1 MRNLKRHAW
10 WAFLLM
16 SSLWTATSSAAGE
29 SPAKDCGL
37 KQIASV
43 DMTVGTFVLIPVTLN
58 GTPAFMQLNISL
70 PYSTLYPGPASE
82 MKLTLG
88 KIPGHFSGASGVA
101 TIDSLGLGAAT
112 LRQVQLLVP
121 SSDRQPTP
129 GLPAFVGDFSLPSML
144 KADFE
149 LDFAHNK
156 LNFFATD
163 HCPKK
168 VVYWADAWAEIP
180 FTIDKIGIPLFAIE
194 LDGKK
199 ISAALHLSTLGT
211 TMKTDV
217 SKALYGFD
225 EHSEGIRT
233 DTLDS
238 GRMINHYRAMKM
250 TLPGVSVT
258 NTDVLLLPGLEKSC
272 QLSASAGPGRS
283 ANYQNCFGRPPLT
296 LGLNV
301 LKHLRLY
308 FATQEHVLYVTAADA
323 THGNASVND
332 TLKNEQ

>member
-1 MRNLKRHAW
+1 VCRANHRAEIALALE
-10 WAFLLM
+10 FI
-16 SSLWTATSSAAGE
+16 SLRW
-29 SPAKDCGL
+29 
-37 KQIASV
+37 
-43 DMTVGTFVLIPVTLN
+43 VGKFVLIPVTLN

-70 PYSTLYPGPASE
+70 PYSTMDLEPATE
-82 MKLTLG
+82 MKLTLA
-88 KIPGHFSGASGVA
+88 KIPGTFSGASGVA
-101 TIDSLGLGAAT
+101 TIDSFGLGAAT
-112 LRQVQLLVP
+112 IRQAQLLVYP
-121 SSDRQPTP
+121 SAHQPTP
-129 GLPAFVGDFSLPSML
+129 ELPPYIGNVALPPML

-163 HCPKK
+163 HCPNK
-168 VVYWADAWAEIP
+168 VVYWADAWAEVP
-180 FTIDKIGIPLFAIE
+180 YTIDKIGIPLFAIE

-199 ISAALHLSTLGT
+199 VSAALHLSTLGT

-238 GRMINHYRAMKM
+238 GKTINHYRAMKM

-283 ANYQNCFGRPPLT
+283 ANYQNCFGRSPLT
-296 LGLNV
+296 LGLGV

-323 THGNASVND
+323 THENASLND
-332 TLKNEQ
+332 TKKNEH

>member
-1 MRNLKRHAW
+1 VRNLKRW
-10 WAFLLM
+10 GWGVLLLM
-16 SSLWTATSSAAGE
+16 TSLWAAAAVAADE
-29 SPAKDCGL
+29 APAKDCGL

-43 DMTVGTFVLIPVTLN
+43 EMTVGKFVLIPVTLN
-58 GTPAFMQLNISL
+58 GTPAFMQLNIAL
-70 PYSTLYPGPASE
+70 PYSTLYPGPATE
-82 MKLTLG
+82 LKLTLG
-88 KIPGHFSGASGVA
+88 KIPGQFSGASGVA
-101 TIDSLGLGAAT
+101 TIDSFGLGAAT

-129 GLPAFVGDFSLPSML
+129 GLPAFVGDISLPSML

-163 HCPKK
+163 HCPGK
-168 VVYWADAWAEIP
+168 VVYWADSWAEIP
-180 FTIDKIGIPLFAIE
+180 YSIDKIGIPLFPIE

-217 SKALYGFD
+217 SKLLYGFD

-233 DTLDS
+233 DTTDS
-238 GRMINHYRAMKM
+238 GKTINHYRAMKM

-258 NTDVLLLPGLEKSC
+258 NTDVMLLPGLAKSC
-272 QLSASAGPGRS
+272 QLSPRAGPEHS
-283 ANYQNCFGRPPLT
+283 AIYQNCWGSAPLT

-323 THGNASVND
+323 THESASVND
-332 TLKNEQ
+332 TKKN